1 MERKVV
7 DLPAPLRPSSAHHL
21 ALADFERDIEQ
32 DMRRAVIAVEIR
44 DLQLHAPAPSRWR
57 AS

>member
-1 MERKVV
+1 
-7 DLPAPLRPSSAHHL
+7 
-21 ALADFERDIEQ
+21 LADFERDIEQ
-32 DMRRAVIAVEIR
+32 DMRRTVKAVEIG

>member
-7 DLPAPLRPSSAHHL
+7 DLPAPLRPKQRHHL

-32 DMRRAVIAVEIR
+32 DMRRAIKTVEIG
-44 DLQLHAPAPSRWR
+44 DLQLHAPAPSR
-57 AS
+57 